1 MKPSRIAVII
11 NPISG
16 RSGSRRGETA
26 CREKLV
32 HETAA
37 TLGVTIDAHLTNAP
51 GHATEL
57 ARAAIVGGAD
67 VVVAMGG
74 DGTVNEVAR
83 ALIGTSVALGV
94 VPCGSGDGLARGLGL
109 PTDRRAAL
117 EVAFAGETRRIDI
130 GYANDQPFLNVAG
143 IGFDAEVGRLFASRK
158 TRGPLGYIVMSA
170 KHVWTYASAHYD
182 VQFDD
187 VRRTGPM
194 FLVGFANSAEY
205 GNGAILAPEADVQDG
220 VLDVLIVKAG
230 SAWGQM
236 WRARRLYWRPGA
248 PAAGMERLKTR
259 TARISGDRLMYHLD
273 GEPFETTGSIEIRV
287 ERQALVVKA
296 RRV

>member
-1 MKPSRIAVII
+1 MKPSRIAIVI

-16 RSGSRRGETA
+16 RSGSRSGETA
-26 CREKLV
+26 CRGRLV
-32 HETAA
+32 EETAA
-37 TLGVTIDAHLTNAP
+37 ALGITIDAQLTNAP

-57 ARAAIVGGAD
+57 ARTAIAGGAE

-117 EVAFAGETRRIDI
+117 EVALAGDTKRIDV

-143 IGFDAEVGRLFASRK
+143 VGFDGEVGRLFASRK
-158 TRGPLGYIVMSA
+158 TRGALGYIVMST
-170 KHVWTYASAHYD
+170 KHIWTYASAHYD

-187 VRRTGPM
+187 ERRTGPM

-230 SAWGQM
+230 SALGQM

-248 PAAGMERLKTR
+248 PAAGMERLRTR
-259 TARISGDRLMYHLD
+259 TARISGDRLVYHLD
-273 GEPFETTGSIEIRV
+273 GEPFETTGSLEIRV
-287 ERQALVVKA
+287 ERQALAVKV

>member
-1 MKPSRIAVII
+1 MTSPRITIVI

-16 RSGSRRGETA
+16 RTGSRPGETA
-26 CREKLV
+26 CRARLAE
-32 HETAA
+32 ETAA
-37 TLGVTIDAHLTNAP
+37 ALGVAVDVHLTNAP

-57 ARAAIVGGAD
+57 ARSAIAGGAE

-83 ALIGTSVALGV
+83 ALIGTPVALGI

-109 PTDRRAAL
+109 PTNRRAAL
-117 EVAFAGETRRIDI
+117 EAAFTGDTKRIDV
-130 GYANDQPFLNVAG
+130 GFANNQPFLNVAG
-143 IGFDAEVGRLFASRK
+143 VGFDAEIGRLFASRK
-158 TRGPLGYIVMSA
+158 TRGALGYIVMSA
-170 KHVWTYASAHYD
+170 QQVWTYVSAHYD
-182 VQFDD
+182 VVFDHE
-187 VRRTGPM
+187 RRSGPM
-194 FLVGFANSAEY
+194 FLVAFANSPQY

-230 SAWGQM
+230 SAVGQL

-248 PAAGMERLKTR
+248 PALGMERLKTR
-259 TARISGDRLMYHLD
+259 TARISGDHLMYHVD

-287 ERQALVVKA
+287 ERQALAVKV

>member
-1 MKPSRIAVII
+1 MTPRRIAIII

-16 RSGSRRGETA
+16 RTGSRAGETA
-26 CREKLV
+26 CRQQLV
-32 HETAA
+32 EETAA
-37 TLGVTIDAHLTNAP
+37 ALGVTADVHLTNAP
-51 GHATEL
+51 GHATAL
-57 ARAAIVGGAD
+57 ARTAIDDGAA

-83 ALIGTSVALGV
+83 ALIGTSVALGI

-109 PTDRRAAL
+109 PTNRRAAL
-117 EVAFAGETRRIDI
+117 EVALTGDTKRIDV
-130 GYANDQPFLNVAG
+130 GYANNQPFINVAG
-143 IGFDAEVGRLFASRK
+143 VGFDAEVGRLFASRA
-158 TRGPLGYIVMSA
+158 TRGALGYIFMSA
-170 KHVWTYASAHYD
+170 KHVWTYVSGHYD

-194 FLVGFANSAEY
+194 FVVGFANSAEY

-220 VLDVLIVKAG
+220 VLDVLIVKGG
-230 SAWGQM
+230 SVFGQM

-248 PAAGMERLKTR
+248 PAAGMERLRTR
-259 TARISGDRLMYHLD
+259 TARISGDRLTYHLD
-273 GEPFETTGSIEIRV
+273 GEPFETAGSIEIRV
-287 ERQALVVKA
+287 ERQALAVKV

>member
-1 MKPSRIAVII
+1 MTPPRIAIII

-16 RSGSRRGETA
+16 RTGNRPGETA
-26 CREKLV
+26 CRGRLAE
-32 HETAA
+32 ETAA
-37 TLGVTIDAHLTNAP
+37 ALGVAVDVHLTNAP
-51 GHATEL
+51 GHATAL
-57 ARAAIVGGAD
+57 ARTAIAGGAD

-83 ALIGTSVALGV
+83 ALIGTPVPLGI

-109 PTDRRAAL
+109 PTDRSAAL
-117 EVAFAGETRRIDI
+117 EAALTGDTKRIDV
-130 GYANDQPFLNVAG
+130 GYANNQPFLNVAG
-143 IGFDAEVGRLFASRK
+143 VGFDAEVGRLFASRAK
-158 TRGPLGYIVMSA
+158 RGALGYIVMSA
-170 KHVWTYASAHYD
+170 KHVWTYVSAHYD

-230 SAWGQM
+230 SAFSQM

-287 ERQALVVKA
+287 ERQALAVKV

>member
-1 MKPSRIAVII
+1 MKPARIAIVI

-16 RSGSRRGETA
+16 RTGSRPGETA
-26 CREKLV
+26 CRGSLV
-32 HETAA
+32 KETAA
-37 TLGVTIDAHLTNAP
+37 ALGVSVDMQLTNAP

-57 ARAAIVGGAD
+57 ARAAIAGGAE

-83 ALIGTSVALGV
+83 ALIGTPIALGI

-117 EVAFAGETRRIDI
+117 EAALTGDTKRIDV
-130 GYANDQPFLNVAG
+130 GYANNQPFLNVAG
-143 IGFDAEVGRLFASRK
+143 VGFDAEVGRLFASRTK
-158 TRGPLGYIVMSA
+158 RGALGYILMSA
-170 KHVWTYASAHYD
+170 KHVWTYVSAHYD
-182 VQFDD
+182 IEFDD
-187 VRRTGPM
+187 VRRSGPM
-194 FLVGFANSAEY
+194 FVVGFANSAEY
-205 GNGAILAPEADVQDG
+205 GNGAILAPHADIQDG

-230 SAWGQM
+230 SAVGQM

-287 ERQALVVKA
+287 ERQALAVKV

>member
-1 MKPSRIAVII
+1 MTPPRITIII

-16 RSGSRRGETA
+16 RTGSRPGETA
-26 CREKLV
+26 CRGRLAE
-32 HETAA
+32 ETAA
-37 TLGVTIDAHLTNAP
+37 ALGVVVDVHLTNAP
-51 GHATEL
+51 GHATAL
-57 ARAAIVGGAD
+57 ARTAVAGGAS
-67 VVVAMGG
+67 VVIAMGG

-83 ALIGTSVALGV
+83 ALIGTSVALGI
-94 VPCGSGDGLARGLGL
+94 VPCGSGDGLARGLRL
-109 PTDRRAAL
+109 PIDRRAAL
-117 EVAFAGETRRIDI
+117 ETALTGDTKRIDV
-130 GYANDQPFLNVAG
+130 GYANNQPFLNVAG
-143 IGFDAEVGRLFASRK
+143 VGFDAEVGRLFASRAK
-158 TRGPLGYIVMSA
+158 RGALGYILMSA
-170 KHVWTYASAHYD
+170 KHVWTYVSATYD

-205 GNGAILAPEADVQDG
+205 GNGAILAPGADVQDG

-230 SAWGQM
+230 SAFGQM

-248 PAAGMERLKTR
+248 PATGMERLKTR
-259 TARISGDRLMYHLD
+259 TARISGGRLMYHLD

-287 ERQALVVKA
+287 ERQALAVKV

>member
-1 MKPSRIAVII
+1 MTPPRIAIII

-16 RSGSRRGETA
+16 RTGSRPGETA
-26 CREKLV
+26 CRGRLAED
-32 HETAA
+32 TAA
-37 TLGVTIDAHLTNAP
+37 ALGVVVDVHLTNAP
-51 GHATEL
+51 GHATAL
-57 ARAAIVGGAD
+57 ARTAVAGGAH
-67 VVVAMGG
+67 VVIAMGG

-83 ALIGTSVALGV
+83 AVIGTSVALGI

-109 PTDRRAAL
+109 PTDRRMAL
-117 EVAFAGETRRIDI
+117 ETALTGDTRRIDV
-130 GYANDQPFLNVAG
+130 GYANNQPFLNVAG
-143 IGFDAEVGRLFASRK
+143 VGFDAEVGRLFA
-158 TRGPLGYIVMSA
+158 TRVKRGAIGYILMSA
-170 KHVWTYASAHYD
+170 KHVWTYVSANYD
-182 VQFDD
+182 VQFDE

-205 GNGAILAPEADVQDG
+205 GNGAILAPGADVQDG

-230 SAWGQM
+230 SAFGQM

-248 PAAGMERLKTR
+248 PAAGLERLKTR

-287 ERQALVVKA
+287 EPQALAVKV
-296 RRV
+296 RRA

>member
-1 MKPSRIAVII
+1 MSSPRITIVI

-16 RSGSRRGETA
+16 RTGSRPGETA
-26 CREKLV
+26 CRRRLV
-32 HETAA
+32 EETAA
-37 TLGVTIDAHLTNAP
+37 ALGFAVDVHLTNAP

-57 ARAAIVGGAD
+57 ARAAVTIGTD
-67 VVVAMGG
+67 VVVAVGG

-83 ALIGTSVALGV
+83 ALIGTPVALGV

-117 EVAFAGETRRIDI
+117 EAALTGDTKQIDV
-130 GYANDQPFLNVAG
+130 GYANNQPFLNVAG
-143 IGFDAEVGRLFASRK
+143 IGFDAEVGRLFATRK
-158 TRGPLGYIVMSA
+158 TRGPLGYILMSA

-187 VRRTGPM
+187 ARRTGPM
-194 FLVGFANSAEY
+194 FLIGFANSAQY
-205 GNGAILAPEADVQDG
+205 GNGAILAPDADVQDG

-230 SAWGQM
+230 SAFGQM

-248 PAAGMERLKTR
+248 PAVGMERLKTR

-287 ERQALVVKA
+287 ERQALAVKV
-296 RRV
+296 RRA

>member
-1 MKPSRIAVII
+1 MTPSRITIVI

-16 RSGSRRGETA
+16 RTGSRPGETA
-26 CREKLV
+26 CRAALV
-32 HETAA
+32 AETAA
-37 TLGVTIDAHLTNAP
+37 ARGLAVDVQLTKAP

-57 ARAAIVGGAD
+57 TTAAIAHGAG

-83 ALIGTSVALGV
+83 ALIGTSVALGI

-109 PTDRRAAL
+109 PRDRRAAL
-117 EVAFAGETRRIDI
+117 DVALTGGTTRIDV
-130 GYANDQPFLNVAG
+130 GYANDRPFFNVAG
-143 IGFDAEVGRLFASRK
+143 VGFDAEVGRLFASRK

-170 KHVWTYASAHYD
+170 KHVWTYASANYD
-182 VQFDD
+182 VVFDD
-187 VRRTGPM
+187 VRRSGPM
-194 FLVGFANSAEY
+194 FLVGFANSSEY
-205 GNGAILAPEADVQDG
+205 GNGAILAPGADVQDG

-230 SAWGQM
+230 TAFGQM

-273 GEPFETTGSIEIRV
+273 GEPFEATGSIEIRV
-287 ERQALVVKA
+287 ERQALAVKV